1 MKHFIILPTLFI
13 YLLSNFVAE
22 NSIDSDASSLVYSI
36 RKGDKVIGDI
46 HVERATKNDITEY
59 IFESNAKVNLLYS
72 MEVYDKMNVVFKN
85 NNMIQAK
92 LYRTMNGKIK
102 VNNVAS
108 WNGNSYSLSNV
119 DGKNGFIKH
128 LIPITTASLYFSEP
142 SNVTS
147 VFSEKFQM
155 MIPIK
160 CIGNKKYMMD
170 LPNGNKVTYSY
181 NNGICNLVEANTD
194 WASLRFVLKTNNVI
208 KK

>member
-1 MKHFIILPTLFI
+1 MKHFIILPALFI
-13 YLLSNFVAE
+13 YLLSNFVSE
-22 NSIDSDASSLVYSI
+22 NSIDSDASSLIYSI
-36 RKGDKVIGDI
+36 TKGDKVIGNI
-46 HVERATKNDITEY
+46 LVERSTKNDITEY
-59 IFESNAKVNLLYS
+59 VFESNAKVNLLYNI
-72 MEVYDKMNVVFKN
+72 EVYDKMNVVFKN

-108 WNGNSYSLSNV
+108 WNGDSYSLSNI

-128 LIPITTASLYFSEP
+128 PILITTASLYFFEP
-142 SNVTS
+142 SDITF
-147 VFSEKFQM
+147 VFSEKFQK

-160 CIGNKKYMMD
+160 RIGYRRYMLD

-181 NNGICNLVEANTD
+181 NNGICNLVEADTD
-194 WASLRFVLKTNNVI
+194 WASLRFVLKNNNLI